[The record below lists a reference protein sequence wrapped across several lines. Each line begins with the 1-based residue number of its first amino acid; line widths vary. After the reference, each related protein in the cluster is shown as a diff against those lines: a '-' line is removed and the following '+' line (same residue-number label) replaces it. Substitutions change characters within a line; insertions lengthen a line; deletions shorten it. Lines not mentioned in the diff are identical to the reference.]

1 VTFNTSTGV
10 LSGTPASGTAG
21 TYPITFTASNSVG
34 SNATQ
39 RLTLTV
45 NAGSSGSTL
54 KISPATLNFG
64 TVYAGTTTLQE
75 TTLTNTGSTMITF
88 TNFNVMPISGDDSSG
103 FLGIELC
110 PRTLNAGKSCVVVM
124 SFTADSNV
132 TKIHAASLL
141 ITNNALGSPQTVPMS
156 ATVINPQAYLS
167 TTNLSFGNQKTGT
180 TSAAKK
186 VTLTNSGTT
195 PLTLSGLSV
204 AGNFA
209 IASGGCTSTITLA
222 PGANCAINVTFTP
235 ATRGQKSGSVKITD
249 NAQNSPQYVSLSG
262 IGD

>member
-1 VTFNTSTGV
+1 
-10 LSGTPASGTAG
+10 
-21 TYPITFTASNSVG
+21 
-34 SNATQ
+34 
-39 RLTLTV
+39 V

-88 TNFNVMPISGDDSSG
+88 TNFDVMPISGDDSSG

-132 TKIHAASLL
+132 TKIHAANLL

-156 ATVINPQAYLS
+156 ATVINPQPYLS
-167 TTNLSFGNQKTGT
+167 ANYLSFGNQKTGT

-186 VTLTNSGTT
+186 VTLTNLGTT

-204 AGNFA
+204 TGNFA
-209 IASGGCTSTITLA
+209 IASGGCTSATMLA

-249 NAQNSPQYVSLSG
+249 NARNSPQYVTLSG
-262 IGD
+262 NGD